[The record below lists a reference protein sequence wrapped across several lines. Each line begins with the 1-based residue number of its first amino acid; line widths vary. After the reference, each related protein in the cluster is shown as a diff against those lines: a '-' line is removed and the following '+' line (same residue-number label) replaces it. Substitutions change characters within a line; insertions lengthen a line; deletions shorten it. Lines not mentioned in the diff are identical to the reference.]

1 MENHSTIGDPHVFS
15 HSLASRGGKYTS
27 KMLSAG
33 RSLLLQRL
41 VQSKTVV
48 YRFFRRDPLVALGT
62 LLLGAILLAAAMG
75 PLILSTDPLRTSS
88 NVMVPPSA
96 GHPLGTDQYGRDVF
110 ARLVHAFRLDLFIA
124 VVSVTGALLIGMTI
138 GSVCGYIGGR
148 LDDIVMRGI
157 DVIQSFPMFILA
169 MGLVAFIG
177 VGVKNVIIVTIVIN
191 IPVFARLVRG
201 DTLSKKHLE
210 YIDAARCSGCSQARI
225 LIRHL
230 MPNTIGPLIV
240 QGSLNLAWAM
250 LNVAGLSFLGI
261 GINPPTPDLGVM
273 VADGA
278 HHISKGAWW
287 MSIYPGLALALVVFS
302 FNVLGDGL
310 QDRLDPRRRGI

>member
-1 MENHSTIGDPHVFS
+1 
-15 HSLASRGGKYTS
+15 
-27 KMLSAG
+27 
-33 RSLLLQRL
+33 
-41 VQSKTVV
+41 
-48 YRFFRRDPLVALGT
+48 
-62 LLLGAILLAAAMG
+62 
-75 PLILSTDPLRTSS
+75 
-88 NVMVPPSA
+88 
-96 GHPLGTDQYGRDVF
+96 
-110 ARLVHAFRLDLFIA
+110 
-124 VVSVTGALLIGMTI
+124 
-138 GSVCGYIGGR
+138 
-148 LDDIVMRGI
+148 MRAI

-177 VGVKNVIIVTIVIN
+177 VGVKNVILVTIVIN

-201 DTLSKKHLE
+201 DTLTKKHLE
-210 YIDAARCSGCSQARI
+210 YVDAARCSGCSTTRI

-230 MPNTIGPLIV
+230 MPNTMGPLIV

-278 HHISKGAWW
+278 HHISTGAWW
-287 MSIYPGLALALVVFS
+287 MSLFPGLVLALVVFS

-310 QDRLDPRRRGI
+310 QDRLDPRRRGV

>member
-1 MENHSTIGDPHVFS
+1 VPCFWHRV
-15 HSLASRGGKYTS
+15 
-27 KMLSAG
+27 
-33 RSLLLQRL
+33 
-41 VQSKTVV
+41 VQSTTIAC
-48 YRFFRRDPLVALGT
+48 RSFRGDPLVKIGI
-62 LLLGAILLAAAMG
+62 LLLGAILLLAIFG
-75 PLILSTDPLRTSS
+75 PLILTADPLRTSS
-88 NVMVPPSA
+88 KVLVPPSLVY
-96 GHPLGTDQYGRDVF
+96 PLGTDQYGRDVLV
-110 ARLVHAFRLDLFIA
+110 RLVNAFRLDLFIA
-124 VVSVTGALLIGMTI
+124 VVSVAGALLIGMAI

-148 LDDIVMRGI
+148 LDDVMMRGI

-177 VGVKNVIIVTIVIN
+177 VGIKNVILVTILIN

-201 DTLSKKHLE
+201 DTLSKKCLE
-210 YIDAARCSGCSQARI
+210 YVDAARCSGCSQVRI
-225 LIRHL
+225 LTRHL
-230 MPNTIGPLIV
+230 LPNTIGPLIV

-278 HHISKGAWW
+278 HHISQGAWW
-287 MSIYPGLALALVVFS
+287 MSVYPGLALALAVFS

-310 QDRLDPRRRGI
+310 QDRFDPRRRGI

>member
-1 MENHSTIGDPHVFS
+1 MVCKMFRKDPFVVFG
-15 HSLASRGGKYTS
+15 A
-27 KMLSAG
+27 
-33 RSLLLQRL
+33 
-41 VQSKTVV
+41 
-48 YRFFRRDPLVALGT
+48 
-62 LLLGAILLAAAMG
+62 LLLGVVLLTAGLG
-75 PLILSTDPLRTSS
+75 PLILSTDPLRTTSS
-88 NVMVPPSA
+88 VLMPPSA
-96 GHPLGTDQYGRDVF
+96 EHLLGTDPYGRDVL
-110 ARLVHAFRLDLFIA
+110 ARLVHALRLDLFIA
-124 VVSVTGALLIGMTI
+124 VVSVAGALLIGLTI
-138 GSVCGYIGGR
+138 GSVCGYAGGR
-148 LDDIVMRGI
+148 LDDFTMRAI

-177 VGVKNVIIVTIVIN
+177 VGVKNVILVTIVIN

-201 DTLSKKHLE
+201 DTLTKKHLE
-210 YIDAARCSGCSQARI
+210 YVDAARCSGCSTTRI

-230 MPNTIGPLIV
+230 MPNTMGPLII

-278 HHISKGAWW
+278 HHISTGAWW
-287 MSIYPGLALALVVFS
+287 MSLFPGLVLALVVFS

-310 QDRLDPRRRGI
+310 QDRLDPRRRGV

>member
-1 MENHSTIGDPHVFS
+1 
-15 HSLASRGGKYTS
+15 
-27 KMLSAG
+27 MLG
-33 RSLLLQRL
+33 I
-41 VQSKTVV
+41 
-48 YRFFRRDPLVALGT
+48 
-62 LLLGAILLAAAMG
+62 LLLGAIVLLALMG
-75 PLILSTDPLRTSS
+75 PLILTADPLRTSS
-88 NVMVPPSA
+88 NVLLSPSPA
-96 GHPLGTDQYGRDVF
+96 HLLGTDQYGRDVLV
-110 ARLVHAFRLDLFIA
+110 RLVNAFRLDLFIA
-124 VVSVTGALLIGMTI
+124 VVSVAGALLIGMGI

-177 VGVKNVIIVTIVIN
+177 VGIKNVIIVTIIIN

-210 YIDAARCSGCSQARI
+210 YVDAARCSGCSQARI

-278 HHISKGAWW
+278 QHISKGAWW
-287 MSIYPGLALALVVFS
+287 MSVYPGLALALAVFS

>member
-1 MENHSTIGDPHVFS
+1 MIT
-15 HSLASRGGKYTS
+15 
-27 KMLSAG
+27 KM
-33 RSLLLQRL
+33 
-41 VQSKTVV
+41 
-48 YRFFRRDPLVALGT
+48 FRKDPLVVFGAF
-62 LLLGAILLAAAMG
+62 LLGAVLLTAVLG
-75 PLILSTDPLRTSS
+75 PLILAADPLRTSS
-88 NVMVPPSA
+88 SVLVPPSA
-96 GHPLGTDQYGRDVF
+96 KHLLGTDQYGRDVL

-124 VVSVTGALLIGMTI
+124 VVSVAGALLIGLTI
-138 GSVCGYIGGR
+138 GSVCGYVGGR
-148 LDDIVMRGI
+148 LDDIVMRAI

-177 VGVKNVIIVTIVIN
+177 VGVKNVILVTILIN

-201 DTLSKKHLE
+201 DTLTKKHLE
-210 YIDAARCSGCSQARI
+210 YVDAARCSGCSPARI

-278 HHISKGAWW
+278 QHISKGAWW
-287 MSIYPGLALALVVFS
+287 MSIFPGLVLALVVFS

-310 QDRLDPRRRGI
+310 QDRLDPRRRGV